1 MVSNKTKTDR
11 KNTLVIWR
19 GIMAAVIIMSL
30 VVARQVIMQN
40 SLSTHQNLS
49 SIAQVASEQK
59 SLSQS
64 IVKDIYR
71 LFFTEETDAPSLID
85 SINTRLDL
93 LTETQKQLLI
103 GSTGVISGIP
113 LSEHTESALLI
124 ADSSLLSVSERL
136 AGLLQRYNP
145 AENNLPLQEILELD
159 AMSQKYLLEMEQV
172 IGTLNDDIS
181 RQDDLATIVELILF
195 FLVILSVMTLI
206 VFVLLPDQKM
216 LYQSYEQ
223 VRHLGERD
231 RMTNLLNQ
239 FSFHEHVAADMKS
252 KKQHGLTLLF
262 IDIDDFSG
270 ILQKKGQ
277 LVADDVLRRTA
288 AVVNTLLREGDY
300 AARLSSDTFAIVLHM
315 EEDADAE
322 SYVKMLIRD
331 MSSLDIPAVGKITAC
346 VGVSK
351 HHAGEPLIDWLDRA
365 NQALRQAKQ
374 EGRGR
379 IVFEHDLRSAEFVG
393 TVKWSEQWESGHPLI
408 DEQHKALIQ
417 LGNQLITEAL
427 PTGDIVKEEELLE
440 KVIREMIN
448 HFVCEEKIM
457 RECKYPETTA
467 HEVTHELLIAKAFQM
482 EEEFH
487 KRILKAGFVFNFV
500 VEEIIVGHIAT
511 EDVKYFPYLKKPEGD
526 SAAESVSE

>member
-300 AARLSSDTFAIVLHM
+300 AARSRAIPLRLFFTWK
-315 EEDADAE
+315 
-322 SYVKMLIRD
+322 KMLTQSR
-331 MSSLDIPAVGKITAC
+331 T
-346 VGVSK
+346 
-351 HHAGEPLIDWLDRA
+351 
-365 NQALRQAKQ
+365 
-374 EGRGR
+374 
-379 IVFEHDLRSAEFVG
+379 
-393 TVKWSEQWESGHPLI
+393 
-408 DEQHKALIQ
+408 
-417 LGNQLITEAL
+417 
-427 PTGDIVKEEELLE
+427 
-440 KVIREMIN
+440 
-448 HFVCEEKIM
+448 
-457 RECKYPETTA
+457 
-467 HEVTHELLIAKAFQM
+467 
-482 EEEFH
+482 
-487 KRILKAGFVFNFV
+487 
-500 VEEIIVGHIAT
+500 
-511 EDVKYFPYLKKPEGD
+511 
-526 SAAESVSE
+526 